1 MITIREAR
9 SEDAAA
15 IAYVHICS
23 WREIYIGL
31 VSTNYL
37 MNLSYEEQTATW
49 SNVLKSVNSITYV
62 AVNERKQ
69 VIGFAS
75 SGIKQDGTTDNRQG
89 EIYGVH
95 LLKSHIQCGIGQQLV
110 YAIIDHFLEMNVN
123 IMTTWVLVDDYAI
136 GFYESIGGQVIDKK
150 SVVKADTELCE
161 VCYGWDN
168 LRSILSQ
175 PIEMMEHLP
184 EVMFS

>member
-9 SEDAAA
+9 LEDAAA

-23 WREIYIGL
+23 WREIYTGL

-37 MNLSYEEQTATW
+37 MNLSYKEQTKTW
-49 SNVLKSVNSITYV
+49 TNVLNTVNSITYV

-75 SGIKQDGTTDNRQG
+75 SGVKGDGVTNDQIG

-123 IMTTWVLVDDYAI
+123 IMTTWVLVDDYAR

-150 SVVKADTELCE
+150 SVIKADSELCE

-175 PIEMMEHLP
+175 PIEMIEHQP